1 MALKLNADNPIVR
14 HYDKLIVVVVLIGLA
29 VSLFYLTSA
38 AGPACE
44 REEANY
50 KRQLQSLKPTSS
62 GLEAIDMSSYET
74 AVRQTRDPLQLG
86 LPDAEQAGF
95 LSPERRLICTV
106 KECQKLI
113 PFKASECPFCGGAQ
127 PKFDVDNPEL
137 DSDGDGIPDRVEIA
151 LGLNPNDPADALGD
165 MDGDGFSNLEE
176 YKAGTDP
183 KDPKSHPALVVL
195 LRVKELRGK
204 RLPLL
209 FSAVNQ
215 MPDGAQLV
223 FNQIGQ
229 TQRTYWVRE
238 GDKIGDT
245 GYVVGALTAKS
256 EERENPNMPG
266 IKQKMDV
273 STVVVKRLSD
283 NKEVTLTIND
293 KSVKITDVE
302 AVIVLPL
309 DNTEYTVVEGGSLKV
324 REETYRVLSVDSVK
338 TTVMIENEA
347 TGQQKVI
354 PKLD

>member
-1 MALKLNADNPIVR
+1 MALKFNADNPIAR

-38 AGPACE
+38 AGPARE
-44 REEANY
+44 REEENY
-50 KRQLQSLKPTSS
+50 KIRLQGLKPASA
-62 GLEAIDMSSYET
+62 GLEAIDMAAYEA
-74 AVRQTRDPLQLG
+74 AVRQTRSPLQLA
-86 LPDAEQAGF
+86 LPDPQQAGF
-95 LSPERRLICTV
+95 LVPERRLTCVV

-113 PFKASECPFCGGAQ
+113 PYSAESCPFCGGEQ
-127 PKFDVDNPEL
+127 PIPGKVNPDL
-137 DSDGDGIPDRVEIA
+137 DSDGDDIPDLIEIA

-165 MDGDGFSNLEE
+165 LDGDGFSNLEE

-223 FNQIGQ
+223 FNQIEP
-229 TQRTYWVRE
+229 TRRTFWVRE

-245 GYVVGALTAKS
+245 GYTVGTLTAKV

-266 IKQKMDV
+266 IKQRVDV
-273 STVVVKRLSD
+273 STVVVKRQSD
-283 NKEVTLTIND
+283 NKEVTLTNND
-293 KSVKITDVE
+293 MNVKVTDVE
-302 AVIVLPL
+302 AIIVLPL
-309 DNTEYTVVEGGSLKV
+309 DNTEYTVLEGGELKI

-338 TTVMIENEA
+338 TTVTIENET
-347 TGQQKVI
+347 TGLQKVI